1 MMKRIDY
8 VIETNSF
15 DLGERPRVH
24 LCVGHYSIDKK
35 TGAPLITAECVS
47 ERELMRKLIY
57 SFVQSTMQE
66 IEQTSFQGVH
76 GRNNPFKTLHNTFYF
91 NRMVL
96 KTEDETNNP

>member
-47 ERELMRKLIY
+47 EREIDAEADILIRA
-57 SFVQSTMQE
+57 VNDA
-66 IEQTSFQGVH
+66 
-76 GRNNPFKTLHNTFYF
+76 RNRAKRAFRRAWK
-91 NRMVL
+91 
-96 KTEDETNNP
+96 K